1 MINEK
6 KELEKLDFEHTDTI
20 NFERIRTMNKNK
32 LIIKEP
38 ERKYRHVFTRAFYQK
53 VKKGYVKVNRVV
65 LNVDERG
72 LTFNDVTSIDNSTIF
87 SDISLAAMYQ
97 SMEKIEIDDK
107 QFIIKIIMPE
117 VKENPSLTETFID
130 LKTLDGDLWGNYL
143 AIKWTLEKFA
153 KDKLVYGF
161 IHQPTDKKG

>member
-1 MINEK
+1 
-6 KELEKLDFEHTDTI
+6 
-20 NFERIRTMNKNK
+20 MNKNK
-32 LIIKEP
+32 LIIKQP
-38 ERKYRHVFTRAFYQK
+38 ERKYRHVFTRAFYK
-53 VKKGYVKVNRVV
+53 KIKKGYVKVNRVV
-65 LNVDERG
+65 LNIDERG

-87 SDISLAAMYQ
+87 SDIFLAAMYQ

-143 AIKWTLEKFA
+143 AIKWTLEKFV

-161 IHQPTDKKG
+161 INKKG